1 MTFKPCTYGVKVFTF
16 CIQTPPKR
24 LSKTLVFSGLKI
36 DGAPFCHVFEE
47 FREHLHQF
55 AAGSKHFTEF
65 DIVTVTYKP
74 ATVHRKPLKI
84 RALPRW

>member
-1 MTFKPCTYGVKVFTF
+1 VFTF
-16 CIQTPPKR
+16 CTHTPPKPQR
-24 LSKTLVFSGLKI
+24 KALVFSYLKF
-36 DGAPFCHVFEE
+36 DGTPFCHVFEV
-47 FREHLHQF
+47 FREHLDQF